1 LKAWNRIIKYCVS
14 GATIKEENMVN
25 KNTETSRAQE
35 NQSVKN
41 AVPAWVSILALAITA
56 LIAGFVLMRI

>member
-1 LKAWNRIIKYCVS
+1 
-14 GATIKEENMVN
+14 MVN